1 MKKLL
6 VIPLAAAALLLGG
19 CSLFSGN
26 TYTSRALYYD
36 YSEMEFIQF
45 DEPEEGQP
53 IAVIKTSKGD
63 MTAVLYPE
71 YAPNTVDNF
80 INRAND
86 GYYDNTKVFNIYEGY
101 YASTGSSSE
110 DGSTGASNDGNLI
123 ENEYTPKLWPFKGA
137 LCSLSTTLGY
147 GDSRYLICNTIE
159 FDDEAYKALREVLD
173 SNKEQLFPEE
183 LIEAWAEHGAIPQY
197 SGLFTVFGQ
206 IIDGMDVLEDIIAVG
221 SDSETLVPNEDIT
234 VYTVE
239 ITEYKRG

>member
-6 VIPLAAAALLLGG
+6 VIPLAALTLLFGG
-19 CSLFSGN
+19 CSLFSSG
-26 TYTSRALYYD
+26 YTSEAVYYD
-36 YSEMEFIQF
+36 YDQMEFIQF
-45 DEPEEGQP
+45 DEPEDGQT
-53 IAVIKTSKGD
+53 IAIIKTSKGD

-80 INRAND
+80 VNRAND
-86 GYYDNTKVFNIYEGY
+86 GYYDNTKVFNIFRDY
-101 YASTGSSSE
+101 YAATGSSSD
-110 DGSTGASNDGNLI
+110 DGSTGVSNDGNLI
-123 ENEYTPKLWPFKGA
+123 KNECTPKLWPFKGA

-159 FDDEAYKALREVLD
+159 FNDEAFAELRGVVD

-183 LIEAWAEHGAIPQY
+183 LIDAWAEHGAIPQY

-206 IIDGMDVLEDIIAVG
+206 IIDGMDVFEDILAVG
-221 SDSETLVPNEDIT
+221 SDSETLVPNEDIII
-234 VYTVE
+234 YTVE